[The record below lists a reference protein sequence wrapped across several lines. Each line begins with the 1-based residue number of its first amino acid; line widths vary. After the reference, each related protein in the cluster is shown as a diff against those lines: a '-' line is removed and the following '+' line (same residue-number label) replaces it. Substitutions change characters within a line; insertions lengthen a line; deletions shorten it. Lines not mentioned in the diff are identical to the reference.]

1 MKAKFL
7 LFFAITSVLFFT
19 SCKKDSVAKPQ
30 VTFTG
35 NVAEGTANGNGEFT
49 LTGHIS
55 SADNLSKV
63 TLRLKG
69 YEEPFFVDE
78 STAQNKNEYDYSY
91 LISGVTANITI
102 VMDVYTKAGGKTS
115 VEFLIKKPV

>member
-1 MKAKFL
+1 M
-7 LFFAITSVLFFT
+7 
-19 SCKKDSVAKPQ
+19 

-49 LTGHIS
+49 LTGHIT

-91 LISGVTANITI
+91 LITGVTANITI